1 MRISIRGHAIHLLDG
16 IHFFRY
22 AGIQYFEYL
31 LGEADAELDDGRIV
45 GLVREK
51 QATFGGN
58 CGGPEG
64 NFTYTARRSCLGHRS
79 CDTGVDRRILEDR
92 VAGCDKDLGVRGA
105 ALPAP
110 PNVYPHWL
118 LSKPGIGCP

>member
-31 LGEADAELDDGRIV
+31 LGEADAEIDDGRIP
-45 GLVREK
+45 GLVTVK
-51 QATFGGN
+51 PATFGGN
-58 CGGPEG
+58 CGGLRG

-79 CDTGVDRRILEDR
+79 CDIGFDRRILEDR
-92 VAGCDKDLGVRGA
+92 VAGCDKDLLVR
-105 ALPAP
+105 
-110 PNVYPHWL
+110 
-118 LSKPGIGCP
+118 